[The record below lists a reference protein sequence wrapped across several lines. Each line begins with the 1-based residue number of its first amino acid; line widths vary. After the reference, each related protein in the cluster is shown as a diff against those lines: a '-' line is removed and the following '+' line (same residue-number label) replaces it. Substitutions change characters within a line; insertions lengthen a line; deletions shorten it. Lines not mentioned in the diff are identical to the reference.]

1 MAVKNTR
8 ARSSPDIEID
18 EISAT
23 PTGSVLNVCP
33 TNVFEIIDEKSHA
46 TNVDEC
52 IECCA
57 CVDACP
63 TKAIKHTSCKIR

>member
-1 MAVKNTR
+1 MAVKKYESKGAALT
-8 ARSSPDIEID
+8 IEID
-18 EISAT
+18 EDKCNAD
-23 PTGSVLNVCP
+23 GECVNVCP

-63 TKAIKHTSCKIR
+63 TKAIKHTSC